1 MRSMGLDSALPPQG
15 FYNAGQKLA
24 AVAAVLCSVGLAL
37 SGLFLA
43 ALALHLVAPGSED
56 AAQWALFIHLLC
68 AGVMA
73 VVLPIHIYMA
83 AFAPGEGPA
92 LRSMFSGFIPV
103 TFIRHHNPL
112 LGTNSSCAKGL
123 SVQKPP
129 IPFPKE
135 PAMNIKTIA
144 SAVLA
149 AVVLCAAPAFAD
161 GKMNL
166 NTATEQE
173 LSANPAVGP
182 ELAKGIVEFRENV
195 GDIKSMDELL
205 EVKGVT
211 PEVLEKLKQ
220 AVTVEAI
227 EGAECSC

>member
-1 MRSMGLDSALPPQG
+1 MIALIQRVSEASITADGEFRGSIGQGLMVLVCGEKND
-15 FYNAGQKLA
+15 KLEYA
-24 AVAAVLCSVGLAL
+24 D
-37 SGLFLA
+37 
-43 ALALHLVAPGSED
+43 ALAEK
-56 AAQWALFIHLLC
+56 
-68 AGVMA
+68 
-73 VVLPIHIYMA
+73 VVGY
-83 AFAPGEGPA
+83 
-92 LRSMFSGFIPV
+92 RVFSD
-103 TFIRHHNPL
+103 
-112 LGTNSSCAKGL
+112 
-123 SVQKPP
+123 
-129 IPFPKE
+129 
-135 PAMNIKTIA
+135 
-144 SAVLA
+144 
-149 AVVLCAAPAFAD
+149 AD